1 MADILFAMD
10 TDLAKLQNCLTDTV
24 QQHLMPLFNTVS
36 RQYKHDGSVV
46 TVADK
51 LMQQTI
57 TEVLQRD
64 FPDIKLLGEEMTALE
79 QAELLGSNDALWC
92 LDPIDGTSNFAAG
105 MPFFSIS
112 LALIEKG
119 EVTLGLVYDPVM
131 NECFA
136 AKKGAGAWL
145 NGQRLKAEISGL
157 ALNQTLAI
165 IDFKRLPI
173 SLSQRLVE
181 EKPYGSQ
188 RSLGSIALELCWLAA
203 GRAQLYLHGRQQIWD
218 YAAAQLVIQEA
229 GAFACTLDNEPVFSR
244 SLTPRSACA
253 ASDENLFAAWRDYL
267 HVPRSDG

>member
-1 MADILFAMD
+1 MD
-10 TDLAKLQNCLTDTV
+10 TDLAKLQQCLTDTV

-46 TVADK
+46 TIADN

-64 FPDIKLLGEEMTALE
+64 FPEIKLLGEEMTAAQ
-79 QAELLGSNDALWC
+79 QAELLATGEPLWC
-92 LDPIDGTSNFAAG
+92 LDPIDGTSNFASG

-112 LALIEKG
+112 LALIENG

-145 NGQRLKAEISGL
+145 NGQSIKAEISGL
-157 ALNQTLAI
+157 ALSQTLAI
-165 IDFKRLPI
+165 IDFKRLPK
-173 SLSQRLVE
+173 SLSQRLID

-218 YAAAQLVIQEA
+218 YAAAQLIVEEA
-229 GAFACTLDNEPVFSR
+229 GAFACTLDNEAVFTR
-244 SLTPRSACA
+244 SLTPRSTCA
-253 ASDENLFAAWRDYL
+253 AIDENLFAAWRDYL
-267 HVPRSDG
+267 HVPRCDG

>member
-1 MADILFAMD
+1 
-10 TDLAKLQNCLTDTV
+10 
-24 QQHLMPLFNTVS
+24 
-36 RQYKHDGSVV
+36 
-46 TVADK
+46 
-51 LMQQTI
+51 
-57 TEVLQRD
+57 
-64 FPDIKLLGEEMTALE
+64 
-79 QAELLGSNDALWC
+79 
-92 LDPIDGTSNFAAG
+92 
-105 MPFFSIS
+105 
-112 LALIEKG
+112 
-119 EVTLGLVYDPVM
+119 M

-145 NGQRLKAEISGL
+145 NGQRLQAEISGL

-244 SLTPRSACA
+244 SLTPRSTCA
-253 ASDENLFAAWRDYL
+253 ASDENLFAAWLDYL